1 MNARIPTIAAIPILI
16 AALGAGLSGCSKA
29 QRAESAAPETVNNVS
44 VMVAHETSVPDWLE
58 AIGTVRAA
66 QTSQVSSQMTGTIL
80 EIHAREGDKVR
91 TGQVL
96 AILDDAQPRSAVEQ
110 ATAAVAAAEKAVTA
124 ADSDLSISESTL
136 KRYQQLYEK
145 KSVSPQEFDE
155 ISARRQSA
163 EARRDMARAQQ
174 AQANAALNQ
183 ARTALGYMQ
192 IRAPFDGMVTEKK
205 AEVGTLAAPGMPLFT
220 IEDVRGYRLEVTVDE
235 HDVRLVRVG
244 QPTSVSLNAQGDA
257 EIAGKVAQ
265 ILPAADSA
273 SRSFLV
279 KVDLVPNARLR
290 SGLFGTAR
298 FARGERKTLVIPRAA
313 IAQRGQLQGIY
324 VIDANQIAG
333 LRYVTLGKTSGNQ
346 VEVLSG
352 LQSGEKLVADPGS
365 RELGG
370 KRIGSPQ

>member
-1 MNARIPTIAAIPILI
+1 MND
-16 AALGAGLSGCSKA
+16 
-29 QRAESAAPETVNNVS
+29 VS
-44 VMVAHETSVPDWLE
+44 VIVAREASVPDWLE

-220 IEDVRGYRLEVTVDE
+220 VEDVRGYRLEVTVDE

-273 SRSFLV
+273 TRSFLV

>member
-1 MNARIPTIAAIPILI
+1 MNSRTPTIAAIPILI

-66 QTSQVSSQMTGTIL
+66 QTSQVASQMTGTIV
-80 EIHAREGDKVR
+80 EIRAREGDRVR

-298 FARGERKTLVIPRAA
+298 FARGERKALVIPRAA

-324 VIDANQIAG
+324 VIDANQMAG